1 MKKTYLFLQVGN
13 DENRYASKEDLYF
26 EASKYLK
33 KNIYKCDLEEAVE
46 AIKTKCKDKLI
57 FIVRKLL
64 RVWRC

>member
-13 DENRYASKEDLYF
+13 DENRYVSKEDLYF

-33 KNIYKCDLEEAVE
+33 KKIYTANLKDAVE
-46 AIKTKCKDKLI
+46 AVKTKCKDRLI

-64 RVWRC
+64 CVWRC